1 MITIPMPR
9 RLPLLIIVAFALAS
23 VSCSPL
29 IVQQTPA
36 ARGNASGASASRPSR
51 ADATL
56 VFRKAASGN
65 GEQQLERGI
74 RRYEEG
80 AYKNAARQFQAA
92 LDLGLDGKPDRVTAH
107 KYLAFIAC
115 ASGREKSC
123 RDEFRKALH
132 VDADFDLTPAEAGH
146 PVWGAAFR
154 SVKIDDAAKG
164 KWNW

>member
-1 MITIPMPR
+1 MPR
-9 RLPLLIIVAFALAS
+9 GPLVLIVVAFALTS

-29 IVQQTPA
+29 ITRQTPA
-36 ARGNASGASASRPSR
+36 ALGNAPGASASR
-51 ADATL
+51 ADATR
-56 VFRKAASGN
+56 VVRKAASGK
-65 GEQQLERGI
+65 GEQQLELGI

-80 AYKNAARQFQAA
+80 AYRNAARQFQAA

-115 ASGREKSC
+115 SSGRETSC

-132 VDADFDLTPAEAGH
+132 VDANFDLTAAEAGH

-154 SVKIDDAAKG
+154 SVKIDDAAKA
-164 KWNW
+164 KWIY